1 MRTDIAASHR
11 LTDAQRRIVEWGDG
25 PLVVIAGAGT
35 GKTRVIVERV
45 RHLLLTRGDVTVAPD
60 GTLQA
65 SYPSAGPASG
75 DPFSGPL
82 LPEQILVLT
91 YNVKA
96 ARELAERIEDSVDP
110 APVRAST

>member
-1 MRTDIAASHR
+1 MTSDVLAQTAQ
-11 LTDAQRRIVEWGDG
+11 LTDPQRRIVEWGDG

-45 RHLLLTRGDVTVAPD
+45 RWLLETKGEAAVAPNGD
-60 GTLQA
+60 L
-65 SYPSAGPASG
+65 SVPEPSESG
-75 DPFSGPL
+75 LDAEPFSGPL

-96 ARELAERIEDSVDP
+96 AKELSDRIEAAIGP
-110 APVRAST
+110 A